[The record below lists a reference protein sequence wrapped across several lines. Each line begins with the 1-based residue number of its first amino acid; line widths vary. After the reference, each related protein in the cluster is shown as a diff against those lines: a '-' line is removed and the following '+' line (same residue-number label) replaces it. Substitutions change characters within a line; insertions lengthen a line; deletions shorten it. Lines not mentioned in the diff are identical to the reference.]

1 MNEQMRLL
9 QGSWGEIITLSIIY
23 RSLKDGRNDV
33 SSSSFSEEAKNTV
46 SSKNVVKEQQSSFNS
61 IQVKL
66 KITGEVSFDYTLFSP
81 ANSSY
86 DPQYMSIH
94 TRLRHLF
101 RKHSKASS
109 QEPELFLNGIKMGSI
124 RPHKNRRY
132 KLMSLTQ
139 EQSKMQQ
146 SINASRTSYILP
158 QIFH

>member
-33 SSSSFSEEAKNTV
+33 SSNSFSEEAKNTV
-46 SSKNVVKEQQSSFNS
+46 SSQNGIKERQSSFNPV
-61 IQVKL
+61 QVKL
-66 KITGEVSFDYTLFSP
+66 KITREVSFDY
-81 ANSSY
+81 SSY

-109 QEPELFLNGIKMGSI
+109 QEPELLLNGIKMGSI
-124 RPHKNRRY
+124 RPRKTTLY
-132 KLMSLTQ
+132 KPMSLTP
-139 EQSKMQQ
+139 ERSKIQQ
-146 SINASRTSYILP
+146 SINASRTFCILP
-158 QIFH
+158 QVFH

>member
-33 SSSSFSEEAKNTV
+33 SSNSFSEEAKNTV
-46 SSKNVVKEQQSSFNS
+46 SSQNGIKERQSSFNPV
-61 IQVKL
+61 QVKL
-66 KITGEVSFDYTLFSP
+66 KITREVSLFDP

-109 QEPELFLNGIKMGSI
+109 QEPELLLNGIKMGSI
-124 RPHKNRRY
+124 RPRKTTLY
-132 KLMSLTQ
+132 KPMSLTP
-139 EQSKMQQ
+139 ERSKIQQ
-146 SINASRTSYILP
+146 SINASRTFCILP
-158 QIFH
+158 RVFH